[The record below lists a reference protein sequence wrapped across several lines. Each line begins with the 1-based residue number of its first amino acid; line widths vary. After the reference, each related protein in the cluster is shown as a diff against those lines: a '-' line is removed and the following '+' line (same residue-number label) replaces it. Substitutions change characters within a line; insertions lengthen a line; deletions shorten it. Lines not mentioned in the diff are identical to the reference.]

1 MIVEWPGSCLKS
13 QGPVTLIHFI
23 SLQMFVLL
31 PRKIKNKKFL
41 CLAQELL
48 SLLAICIRLNVTRI
62 FQHMW
67 VNIYTHFK
75 QKFQIPCCFSEE
87 PNLVVKVMNRTFSFS
102 LNEKGVFKDC
112 FLQGA
117 LFFSFNSLWVE
128 MLEGRA
134 GWLPQNSLPS
144 LFKLL
149 LLGPWEPVDN
159 SSMITESKSIKQR
172 KGKNSRRCTRNKDL
186 LKWCLTLWP
195 WNARS
200 REELSN
206 LKGSEKPL
214 VFVGYLN
221 QYIKLQQLKKLH
233 VLDTEHRNVKL
244 KLKMNLL
251 PSF

>member
-1 MIVEWPGSCLKS
+1 
-13 QGPVTLIHFI
+13 
-23 SLQMFVLL
+23 MFVLL
-31 PRKIKNKKFL
+31 PSKIKNKKIL

-62 FQHMW
+62 SQHMW

-87 PNLVVKVMNRTFSFS
+87 PNLVVKVMNRNFSFS

-117 LFFSFNSLWVE
+117 LFFSFHSLWVE

-149 LLGPWEPVDN
+149 LLGRWEPVDN
-159 SSMITESKSIKQR
+159 SSVVTESKSIKQEKER
-172 KGKNSRRCTRNKDL
+172 TLGGVRWIRNSCDALHYGLGMQGVEKNFLISMGVRNH
-186 LKWCLTLWP
+186 W
-195 WNARS
+195 S
-200 REELSN
+200 
-206 LKGSEKPL
+206 
-214 VFVGYLN
+214 
-221 QYIKLQQLKKLH
+221 
-233 VLDTEHRNVKL
+233 
-244 KLKMNLL
+244 LL
-251 PSF
+251 PTSTST